1 MLQGLL
7 KAQMYTASKESDLE
21 EILLLQ
27 RKNLAQ
33 NVSEREKLD

>member
-1 MLQGLL
+1 MLQNSL
-7 KAQMYTASKESDLE
+7 KAQMYTASKEYYLE

-33 NVSEREKLD
+33 NVSEEE